1 MVTTPIVTTAFQT
14 EVAGFEAQLTG
25 WFVNVEQ
32 EAMTVFAKIVA
43 GIDVAESELA
53 SLFSWIKTN
62 GPTVV
67 ADLQQVLAIFQAV
80 GIIIPNPV
88 LIAANAAVAGLN
100 AIAAAQA
107 AGQLT
112 PATAVAGVQA
122 VQQAIAAK
130 STALLTAAPTAAVSP
145 TP

>member
-130 STALLTAAPTAAVSP
+130 STALLTAAPATATA